1 MGGVAG
7 GGMSPE
13 GNGVIALTKIG
24 GKEGYNVDHLG
35 GE

>member
-13 GNGVIALTKIG
+13 GNGVIPLTKKG
-24 GKEGYNVDHLG
+24 EKECYNVDHLD